1 LNAEIICVGTEILL
15 GDIINTN
22 GSFIASQLAEL
33 GIDIYHQTVVGD
45 NHSRLH
51 DALEIA
57 FSRADMVITT
67 GGLGPTYDDMTKDTI
82 AKYFKR
88 KLVHDEK
95 SVENVKNLFKSLKR
109 NMTENNL
116 KQALV
121 IEGSIVLGNE
131 YGLAPGMY
139 LEQDGKT
146 VVMLPGPPYEME
158 PMFINKLKPILLK
171 DSGSTLVSKNIH
183 IFGVGESSVENTLRD
198 MMIRSKNPTI
208 APYAKRGEVLVRVTA
223 KAANKEEGLRI
234 ADPAVE
240 EICRILKGN
249 VYGIDAE
256 NLQNELVRRL
266 SEKKKTI
273 AVAESCTGGI
283 VASRITEI
291 SGSSAVF
298 GYGVVTY
305 ANQAKIDLLGV
316 GENTLVEHGA
326 VSKETAEE
334 MAQGVRKLGNSDIGL
349 AITGI
354 AGPTGGTKEKPVGLV
369 YVAVDTEKGCEVKK
383 LNLSRRRADERNGI
397 RQYAASNA
405 LFLALSSLK

>member
-1 LNAEIICVGTEILL
+1 MNAEIICVGTEILL